1 LLDSLLQE
9 TESKIITKWLE
20 KQLTDLMEFC

>member
-9 TESKIITKWLE
+9 TEINTICGET
-20 KQLTDLMEFC
+20 TDLYKNKNSE

>member
-9 TESKIITKWLE
+9 TEP
-20 KQLTDLMEFC
+20 DLLDISEQSFAKMTGGA